1 MTNKTCNHESF
12 EGAIQ
17 FDQLDGAIIGYGYQF
32 NNPVVFY
39 DYGMCVDIFELDFQ
53 EACELH
59 RDECREAC
67 DHYLEAIEWMD
78 HNVTGAWV
86 GASTPVFLHHRCDE
100 KIDAVTP
107 LGFVSDL

>member
-1 MTNKTCNHESF
+1 MTNNPCDHEDF
-12 EGAIQ
+12 DGAIQ
-17 FDQLDGAIIGYGYQF
+17 FDQLEPAIIGYGNQF
-32 NNPVVFY
+32 NNPVVIY
-39 DYGMCVDIFELDFQ
+39 DYKKCLEIFELDFQ
-53 EACELH
+53 ESCDLSGE
-59 RDECREAC
+59 ECSAAC